1 MKQIFLSAFLGFLA
15 GAIVHAGPET
25 VVLNGVESAPRHPW
39 AVSLESA
46 QMFNIDNNP
55 NRYFFLTQ
63 MLSLDYEPFRALEL
77 GPVRIRTQ
85 VRSTFFASAIFNG
98 PESFYLGWGPQLRFL
113 IPIGQTHWS
122 FFGGGGAGLGY
133 ADAHPSDKNDHGL
146 GQSFTFI
153 MLASGGFRYDLSDR
167 WSVWTGFMWHHLS
180 NANMSEPN
188 KRNTGPDEVGIV
200 SGAACAF

>member
-1 MKQIFLSAFLGFLA
+1 MKQKILSAIFGLCATAAAYA
-15 GAIVHAGPET
+15 GTEAAVI
-25 VVLNGVESAPRHPW
+25 NGVDSASRYKW

-63 MLSLDYEPFRALEL
+63 MLSLDYEPFRTLDL

-98 PESFYLGWGPQLRFL
+98 PETFYLGWGPQLRFL
-113 IPIGQTHWS
+113 IPIGQTPWS
-122 FFGGGGAGLGY
+122 FFAGGGAGLGY
-133 ADAHPSDKNDHGL
+133 ADAHPSDKSDHGL
-146 GQSFTFI
+146 GQGFTFI
-153 MLASGGFRYDLSDR
+153 MLASGGFRYDISSR

-200 SGAACAF
+200 SGAAFAF

>member
-1 MKQIFLSAFLGFLA
+1 MKRIILAAFLGLCAAPFARA
-15 GAIVHAGPET
+15 GTGSP
-25 VVLNGVESAPRHPW
+25 VLNNVETSTPQMW

-77 GPVRIRTQ
+77 GPVRVRTQ

-98 PESFYLGWGPQLRFL
+98 PETFYLGWGPQLRFI
-113 IPIGQTHWS
+113 IPIGNSPWS
-122 FFGGGGAGLGY
+122 FFAGSGAGLGY

-146 GQSFTFI
+146 GQGFTFI
-153 MLASGGFRYDLSDR
+153 LLASGGIRYDISTR
-167 WSVWTGFMWHHLS
+167 WSVWSGLMWHHLS

-188 KRNTGPDEVGIV
+188 KRNTGP
-200 SGAACAF
+200 ARKP